1 MERAV
6 LIIGTRADEVREHV
20 VRVRRTDELAHR
32 QAHFLGIP
40 PGENVAEVAG
50 RHNEVQLVAHGDH
63 AAGDGVAV
71 RREIVD
77 DLRQQAAPVDGV
89 GRGQEP
95 AALRELGSKRLVTK
109 DLLDAGLR
117 VVKVAAHGA
126 DRDVIARLRDHL
138 QALDLR
144 HTAVGIEHEDLRAR
158 HVGKALQGRL
168 AGVARG
174 GDEDAHLP
182 LLAALFQARREQ
194 VRQDLQ
200 RHVLERARRP
210 VPELEKRGGV
220 VEPVHRCNGRVVKLA
235 AIGRG
240 GEARKLLVR
249 KLAQKRAHDR
259 HGALLVRHAA
269 QRLKLLR
276 GHLRQRLRHEQA
288 AVRREAAGDR
298 LCGGNN
304 MLMISCAVIIHI
316 WSLIIQMH
324 FRSD

>member
-1 MERAV
+1 MPSCGTDGF
-6 LIIGTRADEVREHV
+6 IIGTRTDEIREHV
-20 VRVRRTDELAHR
+20 VCVRRADELAHR

-40 PGENVAEVAG
+40 AGENVAEVAG

-63 AAGDGVAV
+63 AAGNGVAV

-95 AALRELGSKRLVTK
+95 AALRELGGKRLVTK
-109 DLLDAGLR
+109 DLLDTSLR

-144 HTAVGIEHEDLRAR
+144 HAAVGIEHEDLRAR

-182 LLAALFQARREQ
+182 LLAALFSGS
-194 VRQDLQ
+194 
-200 RHVLERARRP
+200 P
-210 VPELEKRGGV
+210 
-220 VEPVHRCNGRVVKLA
+220 
-235 AIGRG
+235 
-240 GEARKLLVR
+240 
-249 KLAQKRAHDR
+249 
-259 HGALLVRHAA
+259 
-269 QRLKLLR
+269 
-276 GHLRQRLRHEQA
+276 
-288 AVRREAAGDR
+288 
-298 LCGGNN
+298 
-304 MLMISCAVIIHI
+304 
-316 WSLIIQMH
+316 
-324 FRSD
+324 